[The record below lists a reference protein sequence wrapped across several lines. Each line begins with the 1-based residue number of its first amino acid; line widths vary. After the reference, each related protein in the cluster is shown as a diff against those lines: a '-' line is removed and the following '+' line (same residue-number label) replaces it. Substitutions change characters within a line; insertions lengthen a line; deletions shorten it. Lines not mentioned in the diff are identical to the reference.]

1 MDKEWLEKQ
10 HSLGLSQR
18 KIAELAGVSTPTIR
32 AWFKKHNITTRSISE
47 SLKLNPSRSSWNE
60 ERRAKFSE
68 KMKDVQRNRKSEL
81 SESAR
86 HNWNKNRNTILDGII
101 KSANARRVNIES
113 HDLLSLVKSNTLK
126 KISKLIGCSSG
137 TVRRLIRERFG
148 ICNLQQYKKFKIDLE
163 NLINLYEINT
173 QAECGKI
180 LGVSGTTIGR
190 ILQYHNIDTTIHFGP
205 QFANTISKIVKTRW
219 FNEDYRNKMAIVRS
233 STNKVSSI
241 QKTLYSILDRMQ
253 ISYEI
258 EYVIGPYTF
267 DCKIGNLLIECNGD
281 YWHSIDSVLVNDENK
296 NLYIINYHPDYKI
309 KVIWEHEFNNET
321 RIQNLINYWLGNI
334 GSIIKYDFKDIKTM
348 TVESSSLRQFFGTY
362 HYLSHCPRGGLA
374 IQGEIDG
381 EVIVAAL
388 FSPLAR
394 QNLPYDNATTLE
406 LSRFCIHPNYQ
417 KHNLGSW
424 FMSKAIKMLPT
435 HIKTIISYSDLT
447 HNHNGGLY
455 KASNFKI
462 DHIVKPDYWYAREN
476 GWILHKKT
484 VYNKAKSAGL
494 RESEYAK
501 QENLKKVKGKEKICF
516 RYDI

>member
-32 AWFKKHNITTRSISE
+32 AWFKKHNITARSISE
-47 SLKLNPSRSSWNE
+47 SLQLNPSKSSWNE
-60 ERRAKFSE
+60 ERR
-68 KMKDVQRNRKSEL
+68 
-81 SESAR
+81 
-86 HNWNKNRNTILDGII
+86 I
-101 KSANARRVNIES
+101 K
-113 HDLLSLVKSNTLK
+113 LV
-126 KISKLIGCSSG
+126 
-137 TVRRLIRERFG
+137 
-148 ICNLQQYKKFKIDLE
+148 
-163 NLINLYEINT
+163 
-173 QAECGKI
+173 
-180 LGVSGTTIGR
+180 
-190 ILQYHNIDTTIHFGP
+190 
-205 QFANTISKIVKTRW
+205 
-219 FNEDYRNKMAIVRS
+219 
-233 STNKVSSI
+233 
-241 QKTLYSILDRMQ
+241 
-253 ISYEI
+253 
-258 EYVIGPYTF
+258 
-267 DCKIGNLLIECNGD
+267 
-281 YWHSIDSVLVNDENK
+281 
-296 NLYIINYHPDYKI
+296 
-309 KVIWEHEFNNET
+309 
-321 RIQNLINYWLGNI
+321 
-334 GSIIKYDFKDIKTM
+334 
-348 TVESSSLRQFFGTY
+348 
-362 HYLSHCPRGGLA
+362 
-374 IQGEIDG
+374 
-381 EVIVAAL
+381 
-388 FSPLAR
+388 R

-424 FMSKAIKMLPT
+424 FLSKAIKMLPT